1 MNEDAFKLLCLEHAN
16 DFISLNK
23 PSGHFIYISPN
34 CEKITG
40 YTPQELIGTSP
51 YDYFHQDEIDDIE
64 KNRHAPLLKGKEN
77 SVSEFRFRMKDGKYR
92 WFKAKVL
99 ALKNNDGEI
108 EQLLSISF
116 DITDLKA
123 NHEELE
129 KKESL
134 LRQAGKMARIGA
146 WEINLE
152 TMAPYWSPTTYEI
165 HEVEQGLMPD
175 LNEAINFFAPQ
186 ARTVVTAAIDNA
198 INNSIPYDLKLPF
211 ITAKGNHIWVRTIG
225 KPEIKKGKTVRLYGV
240 FQDINKEVEQ
250 QQQQA
255 SLIDQLTAQKHQL
268 QEYNQIV
275 SHNLRSPVASLNSLL
290 YYMEKAETEA
300 EKANILDNIKQVTKS
315 LNDLL
320 EELVDA
326 VKIINNNDLIYDDI
340 DVGRVITHTQQL
352 LEGSIKSLGAKIIVS
367 LEAWSAINFPKLYFE
382 SIVLNLMSNA
392 LKYCAD
398 GRPPEIKI
406 TSGYENERKTLLF
419 ADNGLGIDMARY
431 KDKIFKL
438 HKTFHRQRPGKGLGL
453 FMTKN
458 QVQATGGDIFV
469 ESEVNKG
476 TTFKI
481 VFNTY
486 NP

>member
-1 MNEDAFKLLCLEHAN
+1 MTEETFKLLCLQYSN

-23 PSGHFIYISPN
+23 PSGEFVYISPN

-40 YTPQELIGTSP
+40 YKPQELIGKTP
-51 YDYFHQDEIDDIE
+51 YDYFHQDEIEDIE
-64 KNRHAPLLKGKEN
+64 KNRHAPILEGKEN
-77 SVSEFRFRMKDGKYR
+77 SGSEFRFRMKDGEYR
-92 WFKAKVL
+92 WFKAKVTP
-99 ALKNNDGEI
+99 LKNNDGKI
-108 EQLLSISF
+108 DSLLSISY

-123 NHEELE
+123 YHEELE

-134 LRQAGKMARIGA
+134 LRQAGKLARIGA
-146 WEINLE
+146 WELDLE
-152 TMAPYWSPTTYEI
+152 TMTPYWSPTTYEI
-165 HEVEQGLMPD
+165 HEVEQGLIPD
-175 LNEAINFFAPQ
+175 LTEAINFYAPQ
-186 ARTVVTAAIDNA
+186 ARPTITAAIDSA
-198 INNSIPYDLKLPF
+198 IKKGIPYDLKLPF
-211 ITAKGNHIWVRTIG
+211 ITAKGNHIWVRAIG
-225 KPEIKKGKTVRLYGV
+225 KPEIKKGKTIRLYGV
-240 FQDINKEVEQ
+240 FQDINNEIEQ
-250 QQQQA
+250 QKQQT

-290 YYMEKAETEA
+290 YYMENAETET
-300 EKANILDNIKQVTKS
+300 EKTSILDNIKEVTKS
-315 LNDLL
+315 LNELL

-326 VKIINNNDLIYDDI
+326 VKIINNNDLTYDDI
-340 DVGRVITHTQQL
+340 DVGKVITRTQQL
-352 LEGSIKSLGAKIIVS
+352 LEGSIKPLDAKIIVN
-367 LEAWSAINFPKLYFE
+367 LEAWNDINFPKLYFE

-398 GRPPEIKI
+398 DRPPEIKI
-406 TSGYENERKTLLF
+406 TSGYENDRKILLF

-431 KDKIFKL
+431 KDKVFKL
-438 HKTFHRQRPGKGLGL
+438 HKTFHRQKPGKGLGL

-458 QVQATGGDIFV
+458 QIQATGGDIFV
-469 ESEVNKG
+469 ESQVNKG